1 MQLFFFISALSGN
14 DNVPAFVVRLCMDAL
29 LEVLGFGNRRQ
40 LIKLEQIGQRYYR
53 MIEHFFKEA
62 PFIRISPHFVA
73 FRLVF
78 WLSFTF
84 ILPDNHF
91 NQLL

>member
-1 MQLFFFISALSGN
+1 
-14 DNVPAFVVRLCMDAL
+14 MDVL
-29 LEVLGFGNRRQ
+29 LEVLGYGDRRR
-40 LIKLEQIGQRYYR
+40 LIKLEQIGQRYHR

-62 PFIRISPHFVA
+62 PFIRISPQFEA

-84 ILPDNHF
+84 T
-91 NQLL
+91 LLWTITRPLSPIPTSTAEAKMLNNIWQ